1 MKILVVNGP
10 NLNMLGKRDPG
21 QYGSETLAEISERVR
36 SRAIELGV
44 ETVFFQSNHEG
55 AIIDFLQEL
64 SPDAN
69 GLIINPGA
77 LTHYGLSLRDAVAD
91 TGLPFIEVHLSDI
104 HSREEFRRHSV
115 LQDLAVKQIAG
126 HRGEGYVM
134 ALEAVVGGLAKS
146 AGA

>member
-21 QYGSETLAEISERVR
+21 QYGSETLDEISEQLRI
-36 SRAIELGV
+36 RAKELGA
-44 ETVFFQSNHEG
+44 ELSFFQSNHEG
-55 AIIDFLQEL
+55 AIIDFLQETAHQ
-64 SPDAN
+64 SD

-91 TGLPFIEVHLSDI
+91 SGLSFVEVHLSDI

-115 LQDLAVKQIAG
+115 LQDLALQQIAG
-126 HRGEGYVM
+126 HRGKGYVM
-134 ALEAVVGGLAKS
+134 ALEAVVGALVKS